1 MEKYYKAKPSA
12 LPFVE
17 EVEGKL
23 YTNAIKDSDGTL
35 VSTGEYYLRNYYT
48 TFDADNLEI
57 MINYVDY
64 KIDENTLEE
73 LPKSAVDLSDNYGVT
88 WVTGKYYVRKH

>member
-12 LPFVE
+12 LLFVE
-17 EVEGKL
+17 EVKGEL

-64 KIDENTLEE
+64 RVDESTLEE
-73 LPKSAVDLSDNYGVT
+73 VPEQIIDLSDYNPMYEA
-88 WVTGKYYVRKH
+88 GKYYVRKH